1 MDANSRIMGNQIVK
15 EWEVVEIWLLR
26 GMSRVSWTERKTNAE
41 ELRAADVTRKLNK
54 IIRES

>member
-1 MDANSRIMGNQIVK
+1 MGNQIVK
-15 EWEVVEIWLLR
+15 ELEVVEIWLLR